1 MPLASGARPGTYGEK
16 LAIKGIVVL
25 FLFIAALPATARAKQ
40 DPPGPDGL
48 PATDPKHPWKIFS
61 GTPRVDTLLFAPQD
75 IVPVACRQ
83 FQNDRWQ
90 VFILDVARGRIVT
103 RWKPIHHPLLFL
115 FMGHVNARCTVMLQP
130 LGPNRTRIVFQ
141 GDLASHRD
149 LRGNPMLGAAKSAY
163 AKAAHNYVTEVRDY
177 LNSHRAP
184 PARAPAR

>member
-1 MPLASGARPGTYGEK
+1 MF
-16 LAIKGIVVL
+16 
-25 FLFIAALPATARAKQ
+25 FLLIAALPATARAKH

-83 FQNDRWQ
+83 FQTDRWQ
-90 VFILDVARGRIVT
+90 VFALDIARGRIVT

-115 FMGHVNARCTVMLQP
+115 FMGHVNARCTVTLQP

-149 LRGNPMLGAAKSAY
+149 LKGNPMLGAAKSAY

-177 LNSHRAP
+177 LNAHRLP
-184 PARAPAR
+184 SLQAPAR